1 MDLLASGDIL
11 LKSVP
16 NVVWSG
22 IVGSLIT
29 VVGVL
34 TTNLGLSRRHKQQL
48 KHTADENAL
57 KRMHDA
63 AESALDRRMKLRR
76 DVYIPAIEAVHAAM
90 SSLGLMADPSVPRSA
105 IQAKIVDAVGLISK
119 VNAVASLETVGA
131 AGMLLQQLMT
141 ANMDLSLKRGPIEAA
156 YAQEQANGNTVTRAV
171 EDHGRWVQVQTS
183 MLFDGPVPPEKWS
196 FLKSQIAF
204 QQKLVDEWTGKR
216 AASFRDLQIAQLA
229 FLKAMAASQSKL
241 TDASVTTS
249 IALRTELGMSE
260 DSRDQ
265 LRGILTENGE
275 RARKALEET
284 IERIEEGLR
293 VSNRLPPD
301 GDQKK

>member
-1 MDLLASGDIL
+1 MDLLATGGML

-16 NVVWSG
+16 DVVWSG

-63 AESALDRRMKLRR
+63 SESALDRKMKLRR
-76 DVYIPAIEAVHAAM
+76 DVYIPAIEGVYTAM
-90 SSLGLMADPSVPRSA
+90 SAIGSMADPSVPRSV
-105 IQAKIVDAVGLISK
+105 IQAKIVDAVGSIAK
-119 VNAVASLETVGA
+119 VNAVASLETVAA
-131 AGMLLQQLMT
+131 AGVLLQQLMVV
-141 ANMDLSLKRGPIEAA
+141 NMDLSGKRAAIEAA
-156 YAQEQANGNTVTRAV
+156 FAQEQANGNIVTRAV
-171 EDHGRWVQVQTS
+171 EDHGRWVQVQTA
-183 MLFDGPVPPEKWS
+183 MVFDGPAPPEKWS
-196 FLKSQIAF
+196 FLKNQIAF
-204 QQKLVDEWTGKR
+204 QQRLVDEWTGKR
-216 AASFRDLQIAQLA
+216 VASSRDLQNAQLA

-249 IALRTELGMSE
+249 IALRTELGMLE
-260 DSRDQ
+260 DSQDQ
-265 LRGILTENGE
+265 LRAILTENGE

-293 VSNRLPPD
+293 VI
-301 GDQKK
+301 K